1 VLAARVPLAR
11 TQRLPGYRLSGRTG
25 TQLLKGER
33 RSAAVERRAEEGKGV
48 FGGAEEQRC
57 DLFDY
62 RYYCVRTRQRT
73 TDSVESE
80 ALLARLAGRGCGMGD
95 FDLLLAGILEVSQAV
110 QYHPLLRKC
119 HAAEQ
124 QQVLNALQKHCRQF
138 SF

>member
-1 VLAARVPLAR
+1 MLAERR
-11 TQRLPGYRLSGRTG
+11 TACQDATAIRSPAQRRTG
-25 TQLLKGER
+25 TQLLEGER
-33 RSAAVERRAEEGKGV
+33 RSARVERRAKEGKGI
-48 FGGAEEQRC
+48 FGGTEEQRC

-62 RYYCVRTRQRT
+62 RYPSLGTCQRT
-73 TDSVESE
+73 TYSVERE
-80 ALLARLAGRGCGMGD
+80 ALLARLTGRGCGIGD

-124 QQVLNALQKHCRQF
+124 QQVLNALQKHCSQF